1 MSPAVTGANHSR
13 LGKDEALALKPV
25 HVFLDGVVA
34 HTAGATDGA
43 VARMTL
49 IGLSVLVV
57 YQECENGDL
66 TRIKPQPKGGF
77 GHRKEIAGI
86 ISFVVITVIVFQ

>member
-1 MSPAVTGANHSR
+1 MSPAVTGLDHRR
-13 LGKDEALALKPV
+13 LGADEALMLQPV

-34 HTAGATDGA
+34 HANGASDGA

-49 IGLSVLVV
+49 IGLSVLAVH
-57 YQECENGDL
+57 EKCENGDL

-77 GHRKEIAGI
+77 GHRKEIAGVVT
-86 ISFVVITVIVFQ
+86 FVLIMVQ